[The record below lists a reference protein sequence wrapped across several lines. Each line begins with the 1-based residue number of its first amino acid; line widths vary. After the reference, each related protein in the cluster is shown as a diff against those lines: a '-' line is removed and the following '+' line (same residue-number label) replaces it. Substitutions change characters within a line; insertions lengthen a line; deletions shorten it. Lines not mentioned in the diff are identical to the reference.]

1 MTFVAETAR
10 ALEPAI
16 SCDKRHV
23 AFVEVERVEKE
34 YFDTLWICNVESGS
48 LEKLYRGP
56 GKAKNRGVSELSWSF
71 DDYHIGMFF
80 SPEALVLEIQN
91 PDIIHK
97 VRGIDFNWIGNKMI
111 VFTQGNDMYLYN
123 LDTRKRELFLE
134 EASKPMFL
142 WKNK

>member
-1 MTFVAETAR
+1 M
-10 ALEPAI
+10 
-16 SCDKRHV
+16 
-23 AFVEVERVEKE
+23 
-34 YFDTLWICNVESGS
+34 
-48 LEKLYRGP
+48 
-56 GKAKNRGVSELSWSF
+56 
-71 DDYHIGMFF
+71 
-80 SPEALVLEIQN
+80 LEIQN